1 MDYTN
6 HPELGNYRNYSS
18 LFPAISPTP
27 FINAQIPPT
36 GLVYLDPIEFM
47 KTYVSCCKE
56 MYQLGVNVGEYYASK
71 ATENQQNQQKTSGD
85 NNNGIPKG
93 V

>member
-6 HPELGNYRNYSS
+6 QLKLGNYNSM
-18 LFPAISPTP
+18 FPAMSPTS
-27 FINAQIPPT
+27 FINGQMPSQ

-47 KTYVSCCKE
+47 KTYISCCKE
-56 MYQLGVNVGEYYASK
+56 MYQLGVKVGEYYASK
-71 ATENQQNQQKTSGD
+71 ATENQQDQLETSVD
-85 NNNGIPKG
+85 NNNGMPKG

>member
-1 MDYTN
+1 
-6 HPELGNYRNYSS
+6 
-18 LFPAISPTP
+18 
-27 FINAQIPPT
+27 
-36 GLVYLDPIEFM
+36 
-47 KTYVSCCKE
+47 